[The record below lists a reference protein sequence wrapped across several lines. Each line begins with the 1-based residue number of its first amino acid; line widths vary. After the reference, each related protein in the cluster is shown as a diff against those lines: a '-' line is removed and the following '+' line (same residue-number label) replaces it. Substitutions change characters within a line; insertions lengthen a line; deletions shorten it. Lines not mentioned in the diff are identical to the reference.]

1 MSAPER
7 GPERPPE
14 RVDALVVGGGFYG
27 ACIALLLK
35 SRLDRVV
42 LVEKEPDLLLRA
54 SSANQARVHTGF
66 HYPRSLLTA
75 YRSLVNFPR
84 FVLDF
89 RRAVVDD
96 FTKLYAVARHG
107 SKVNARRFLGMFRQM
122 GAPIEPAGAAHR
134 ALFSPEL
141 IEEVF
146 LVREVAFDASVL
158 REILRDKLAEAGVET
173 LFGAEI
179 ASVRQATGGLLAA
192 AVDGR
197 AWQAGMVFNCAYSRI
212 NLLLK
217 ASGLPLLPLKHE
229 LTEMALL
236 ELPPEIA
243 GVAVTVMDGPF
254 FSVMPYPSLGLHT
267 LSHVRYTPHMSWTDD
282 PDVPDGHALLRDAP
296 PDSNYPYMIRDAAR
310 YMPALREARQKDSI
324 FEIKTVLTR
333 NETDD
338 GRPILFSQ
346 DHGLPGLHV
355 VMGGKIDNIYDIVDS
370 LAEAKASLGLA
381 PGCLGRLLDT
391 SRKDS
396 A

>member
-1 MSAPER
+1 MHAPES
-7 GPERPPE
+7 ERPAE
-14 RVDALVVGGGFYG
+14 QVDALVVGGGFYG

-35 SRLDRVV
+35 SRLGRVV
-42 LVEKEPDLLLRA
+42 LAEKEPDLLLRA

-107 SKVNARRFLGMFRQM
+107 SKVNAHRFLGMFRQM
-122 GAPIEPAGAAHR
+122 GAPIERAGPTHR

-173 LFGAEI
+173 LLGTEI
-179 ASVRQATGGLLAA
+179 AGVRPCPDGGLLALS
-192 AVDGR
+192 DNGR
-197 AWQAGMVFNCAYSRI
+197 CWRAGMAFNCAYSRI
-212 NLLLK
+212 NLLLRD
-217 ASGLPLLPLKHE
+217 SGLPLLPLKHE
-229 LTEMALL
+229 LTEMALV

-243 GVAVTVMDGPF
+243 NVAVTVMDGPF

-267 LSHVRYTPHMSWTDD
+267 LSHVRYTPHMSWTDA

-296 PDSNYPYMIRDAAR
+296 PASNFPYMIRDAAR
-310 YMPALREARQKDSI
+310 YLPALREARHRDSI

-355 VMGGKIDNIYDIVDS
+355 VMGGKIDNIYDIIDC

-381 PGCLGRLLDT
+381 PGCLGRLLGAVA
-391 SRKDS
+391 KDHP
-396 A
+396 

>member
-7 GPERPPE
+7 GPERA
-14 RVDALVVGGGFYG
+14 DALVVGGGFYG

-42 LVEKEPDLLLRA
+42 LAEKEPDLLLRA

-146 LVREVAFDASVL
+146 QVREVAFDASVL

-173 LFGAEI
+173 LPDTEI
-179 ASVRQATGGLLAA
+179 AGVRRAPDGLLAA

-197 AWQAGMVFNCAYSRI
+197 AWRAGMVFNCAYSRI
-212 NLLLK
+212 NLLLQ

-229 LTEMALL
+229 LTEMALV

-267 LSHVRYTPHMSWTDD
+267 LSHVRYTPHMSWTDG

-310 YMPALREARQKDSI
+310 YLPVLREARQKDSI

-355 VMGGKIDNIYDIVDS
+355 VMGGKIDNIYDIVDC

-381 PGCLGRLLDT
+381 PGCLGRLLGST
-391 SRKDS
+391 PKDR